1 MVPAMAKTLVAT
13 TFLAA
18 VPLPPGGLLAHWVFG
33 VVHPADLNPNGVGT
47 LRSVHTHVVVRL
59 L

>member
-1 MVPAMAKTLVAT
+1 MAKTLVAT